1 MGIKYIFLKKN
12 NKIGYMKKIYFF
24 RKMDFIYITRIIIG
38 ISYNLF
44 IWIYLFNIEYILA
57 ILWEVLVQN

>member
-1 MGIKYIFLKKN
+1 
-12 NKIGYMKKIYFF
+12 
-24 RKMDFIYITRIIIG
+24 MDFIYITRIIIG
-38 ISYNLF
+38 ISHNLF

>member
-1 MGIKYIFLKKN
+1 
-12 NKIGYMKKIYFF
+12 
-24 RKMDFIYITRIIIG
+24 MDFIYFIKIIIG
-38 ISYNLF
+38 FSYNLF